1 MDQQLQE
8 QQKQKE
14 IKMSKYQIGKKGEI
28 SCGYNPITGQYE
40 TSNKGEAVQI
50 ANRQREMRQIA
61 RAQNL
66 DNSGDSPYNL
76 INGAES
82 SPKIALLKA
91 RRNQLATSGT
101 SSPFVPMTQA
111 YMPQQTSSFAKPSV

>member
-40 TSNKGEAVQI
+40 TSNKGEAV
-50 ANRQREMRQIA
+50 
-61 RAQNL
+61 
-66 DNSGDSPYNL
+66 
-76 INGAES
+76 
-82 SPKIALLKA
+82 
-91 RRNQLATSGT
+91 
-101 SSPFVPMTQA
+101 
-111 YMPQQTSSFAKPSV
+111 